1 MYRRLGARSVAMG
14 IGLAGLTGLVAS
26 SLVGATGCSEDNPQ
40 AFAPAPI
47 VIGVSFGLTND
58 LATFSAPLRDAVR
71 AAEGEINANGG
82 ILGRPVRYDIVDD
95 RSDEGAGVSAVIQR
109 FADQNVAA
117 VIGPISSG
125 QAKATAGILAGR
137 QIISISPSATS
148 VELSTLQPDSE
159 RFLFRT
165 TPADDFQGAAVVR
178 FASLTPRGIG
188 LDAGTPGDGGAPA
201 VTACSKMGLV
211 YIDNSY
217 GVSMAENIKRSF
229 PKVVPGS
236 AIFEKKLPL
245 AAASSYGAE
254 VGQVF
259 AGMPDIECLALI
271 AYSTAGVQF
280 VRDFISDSRY
290 AAAQS
295 RGFFFIGT
303 DGIYTE
309 GFVSGNA
316 LNDVAD
322 PSKGAVTNG
331 AFGTNPDT
339 QPGSQ
344 EYNAFRTIFA
354 SYFPLAAGADAPAFA
369 SNAYDAAILAAL
381 AVERAGSATD
391 RIRIRDALREVSS
404 GPGRPIGPA
413 DIGAALTTLRGGE
426 DIDYKGASGSVDFQA
441 NGNVLGG
448 FIIWQVVPDPVKG
461 FAFRTVARF
470 SQDELSNQ

>member
-1 MYRRLGARSVAMG
+1 MYRRLG
-14 IGLAGLTGLVAS
+14 IGLAGLTAVVAS
-26 SLVGATGCSEDNPQ
+26 SLFASVGCSEDNPQ
-40 AFAPAPI
+40 ASAPPPI

-58 LATFSAPLRDAVR
+58 LGTFSAPLRDAGR

-95 RSDEGAGVSAVIQR
+95 RSDEGAGVSAVVQR
-109 FADQNVAA
+109 FADENVAA

-125 QAKATAGILAGR
+125 QVKATAGILAAK

-148 VELSTLQPDSE
+148 VELSTLQPDSD

-188 LDAGTPGDGGAPA
+188 LDAGTPAGDGGAA
-201 VTACSKMGLV
+201 TATACSKMGLV

-217 GVSMAENIKRSF
+217 GVSMAENIKKSF
-229 PKVVPGS
+229 PTVVAGGT
-236 AIFEKKLPL
+236 IFEKKLPL
-245 AAASSYGAE
+245 AAASSYATE
-254 VGQVF
+254 VGQVLG
-259 AGMPDIECLALI
+259 GMPDIECLALI
-271 AYSTAGVQF
+271 AYTTAGVQF

-344 EYNAFRTIFA
+344 EYNAFKTIFS

-369 SNAYDAAILAAL
+369 SNAYDAAVLAAL
-381 AVERAGSATD
+381 AIERAGSATD

-413 DIGAALTTLRGGE
+413 DIGTALTTIRGGE

-448 FIIWQVVPDPVKG
+448 FIIWQVVPDPAKG

-470 SQDELSNQ
+470 SQDELQ